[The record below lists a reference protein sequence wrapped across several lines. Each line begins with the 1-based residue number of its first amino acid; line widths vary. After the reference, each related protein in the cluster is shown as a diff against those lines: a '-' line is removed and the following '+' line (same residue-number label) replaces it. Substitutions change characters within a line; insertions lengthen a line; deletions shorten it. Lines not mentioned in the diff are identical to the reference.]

1 MQMNK
6 NAIQRSLPLV
16 TVTLITVL
24 LSTIT
29 PLKAESDIAL
39 TSGPIVQFQPPD
51 DDNVDDSRG
60 GASRPIQ
67 SKCLED
73 SSYPVSMTALLPAS
87 NTGLTLEAHPTL
99 FVYIPATQK
108 ATQLYFALRD
118 EAGKGLYQTWIP
130 LSQTAGIVSINLP
143 DSAPALEVGQTYHWS
158 VGLGCQPA
166 QTDMPSVTGS
176 IHRIA
181 STDPLADGAIEEP
194 SLQQAAAYAR
204 AGIWY
209 DTLDRLVQLRTAQ
222 PDNASLAT
230 EWTHLLS
237 SVGLTEIATQPIWDE

>member
-6 NAIQRSLPLV
+6 IAIQRSLSLV
-16 TVTLITVL
+16 AVTLATTL

-39 TSGPIVQFQPPD
+39 TSTPIVRFQPPD

-67 SKCLED
+67 NKCLED

-87 NTGLTLEAHPTL
+87 QKGLTLESHPTL

-108 ATQLYFALRD
+108 AAQLYFALRD
-118 EAGKGLYQTWIP
+118 ETGKGLYQTWIP
-130 LSQTAGIVSINLP
+130 LSQTAGIVSIHLP
-143 DSAPALEVGQTYHWS
+143 DTAPALEVGQTYHWS
-158 VGLGCQPA
+158 VGLDCQPA

-181 STDPLADGAIEEP
+181 PADTLTDRAEEP

-222 PDNASLAT
+222 PDNASIAT
-230 EWTHLLS
+230 EWTSLLS
-237 SVGLTEIATQPIWDE
+237 SVGLTEIATQPIWDK